1 MKAILFLLLP
11 LIILKTN
18 SQINNDYSIDSFLD
32 YLQNSGYY
40 EVILGIK
47 LLYGNDYAIS
57 FCKTYVAMTSDC
69 ELVVVIYMIIRT
81 ATPVKPSYTLQEEND
96 KIDEIVNYIKQT
108 FLDILL
114 KNNNNDINEVN
125 DKLEIFKNT
134 LIKEFKKNKSEE
146 KDKGAE
152 YKEKKE

>member
-1 MKAILFLLLP
+1 MKAILLLLLS
-11 LIILKTN
+11 LIILKAN
-18 SQINNDYSIDSFLD
+18 SQSNDEYSINSFLD
-32 YLQNSGYY
+32 YLQESGYY
-40 EVILGIK
+40 EVIFGIK
-47 LLYGNDYAIS
+47 LSYGNDYAIG